1 MTNALSMLLSIGL
14 IASGAAVIHI
24 SLKQHRQRQSAHA
37 PKRPSFES
45 RQFKER
51 PLDLA

>member
-1 MTNALSMLLSIGL
+1 MTNALSLLLSVGL

-24 SLKQHRQRQSAHA
+24 GLKQHRQRQSAHT
-37 PKRPSFES
+37 PTRPSFAF
-45 RQFKER
+45 RQVKEQ